1 MTVLKGVR
9 LYGEGD
15 PVDVLVRDGQ
25 IAEIGEGLGGDAD
38 ERIDC
43 AGRILLPGFVDLH
56 THLREP
62 GREYAEDIETG
73 SAAAALGGYTA
84 VFAMANTEPVADS
97 VVVTDHVWHRG
108 QQVGLVDVHPVGA
121 VTVGLGGK
129 QLTEMGLMAAGA
141 GEVRMFSDVGSEI
154 LLDAV
159 RAAYPEALVAG
170 FGPDIAV
177 LKGVGHPRQLTDG
190 WALTK
195 AQGWQGVGHTRM
207 ATESAVTPAGCHPY
221 AVGPAQCMVHNGSFA
236 NHATIR
242 RELRAAGVPFDS
254 ENDTEV
260 GARFIAKLLSE
271 GRDVEG
277 ALKELCAVFDGFY
290 TLLVSNRDS
299 FAVVR
304 DAIACKPAV
313 IAETDDWVAMG
324 SEYRALA
331 GLPGVE
337 KAKIWEP
344 EPEVVYAWSR

>member
-1 MTVLKGVR
+1 MCGIVGLHLRTPELYPRLGELLTGMLCEMGDRGSDSAGVAV
-9 LYGEGD
+9 YGD
-15 PVDVLVRDGQ
+15 PIWTPPGQGCVSVLEVDPTTDDL
-25 IAEIGEGLGGDAD
+25 GLDVTVARHGDTYLLTAD
-38 ERIDC
+38 E
-43 AGRILLPGFVDLH
+43 P
-56 THLREP
+56 
-62 GREYAEDIETG
+62 
-73 SAAAALGGYTA
+73 
-84 VFAMANTEPVADS
+84 
-97 VVVTDHVWHRG
+97 
-108 QQVGLVDVHPVGA
+108 
-121 VTVGLGGK
+121 
-129 QLTEMGLMAAGA
+129 
-141 GEVRMFSDVGSEI
+141 SDV

-159 RAAYPEALVAG
+159 KAAYPEALIAG
-170 FGPDIAV
+170 FGTDMAV
-177 LKGVGHPRQLTDG
+177 LKGVGHPRTLTEAWG
-190 WALTK
+190 LAK

-221 AVGPAQCMVHNGSFA
+221 AVGPGQCMVHNGSFA

-242 RELRAAGVPFDS
+242 RELRAGGVGFDS

-260 GARFIAKLLSE
+260 GARFIAKQLAD
-271 GRDVEG
+271 GRDVEA

-337 KAKIWEP
+337 NAKIWEP
-344 EPEVVYAWSR
+344 EPEVIYAWTR